1 MLPIKELDME
11 SFYLV
16 LGLVIFIGMVLFFF
30 MDYRWRK
37 TLEEVRKDLSS
48 QPMWAL
54 MQQQM
59 EQLRGQT
66 KEGLDKNISQL
77 IDNQNVINKN
87 LTDIMDRVNKSL
99 QNSSVDINRRLD
111 NAAKVIGDVQRNIGE
126 LSTAS
131 KQIFE
136 VGKNIAT
143 LQEILQPPKLRG
155 GIGEQFLGEL
165 LSQIL
170 PPKFF
175 ILQHQFSSGER
186 VDAVI
191 KLGEKLVP
199 IDSKFPLDNFRR
211 MIECKTEEERKI
223 SQKAF
228 NRDVK
233 KHIDDISG
241 KYIVPNEG
249 TYDFALLYIP
259 AENVYY
265 ETITKDESVGEE
277 KGILNYALSKKVIPV
292 SPNSFYAYL
301 QVIVLGLR
309 GLQIEEN
316 AREIQTHLVS
326 LANDLKIFQK
336 DFQVV
341 GTHITNAMNK
351 FEEARRRLDKF
362 SLKFEQAETQPSLPF
377 IEKRVES
384 KEP

>member
-1 MLPIKELDME
+1 ME
-11 SFYLV
+11 GFYLV
-16 LGLVIFIGMVLFFF
+16 IGLVVLIGMVLFFF
-30 MDYRWRK
+30 MDHRWRK
-37 TLEEVRKDLSS
+37 AIEEVRKDQSS

-87 LTDIMDRVNKSL
+87 LSDIMDRVNKSL
-99 QNSSVDINRRLD
+99 QNSSGDINRRLD

-175 ILQHQFSSGER
+175 TLQHQFSSGER
-186 VDAVI
+186 VDAVV
-191 KLGEKLVP
+191 KLGERLVP

-211 MIECKTEEERKI
+211 IIECKTEEERKT

-228 NRDVK
+228 TRDVK
-233 KHIDDISG
+233 KHIDDIAG

-265 ETITKDESVGEE
+265 ETITKDESVEEE
-277 KGILNYALSKKVIPV
+277 KGILNYALSKRVIPV

-301 QVIVLGLR
+301 QVIVLGLK
-309 GLQIEEN
+309 GLEIEEN
-316 AREIQTHLVS
+316 AREIQTRLVS

-351 FEEARRRLDKF
+351 FEEARRRLDRF
-362 SLKFEQAETQPSLPF
+362 SLKFEQAESQPSLPF
-377 IEKRVES
+377 IEKEIES
-384 KEP
+384 KES

>member
-1 MLPIKELDME
+1 ME
-11 SFYLV
+11 GIYLILAV
-16 LGLVIFIGMVLFFF
+16 VILFGLALFFF

-37 TLEEVRKDLSS
+37 ALEEAKKDQSS
-48 QPMWAL
+48 QSMWGL

-59 EQLRGQT
+59 EQLRGQMSD
-66 KEGLDKNISQL
+66 GLNKNIALLTEQQRAINEQL
-77 IDNQNVINKN
+77 RGI
-87 LTDIMDRVNKSL
+87 TDQVNRQL
-99 QNSSVDINRRLD
+99 QNSSGDINKRLD

-155 GIGEQFLGEL
+155 GLGEQFLGEL

-170 PPKFF
+170 PSKFF
-175 ILQHQFSSGER
+175 TLQHQFSSGER
-186 VDAVI
+186 VDAVV
-191 KLGEKLVP
+191 KLGERLVP
-199 IDSKFPLDNFRR
+199 IDSKFPLDNFKR
-211 MIECKTEEERKI
+211 IIDCKTEEERKTC
-223 SQKAF
+223 QKAF
-228 NRDVK
+228 TRDVK
-233 KHIDDISG
+233 KHIDDIAG

-277 KGILNYALSKKVIPV
+277 KGILNYALSKRVIPV

-301 QVIVLGLR
+301 QVIVLGLK

-316 AREIQTHLVS
+316 AREIQTRLVS

-341 GTHITNAMNK
+341 GAHITNAMNK

-362 SLKFEQAETQPSLPF
+362 SLKFEQAESQPSLPF
-377 IEKRVES
+377 IEKGIES
-384 KEP
+384 KES